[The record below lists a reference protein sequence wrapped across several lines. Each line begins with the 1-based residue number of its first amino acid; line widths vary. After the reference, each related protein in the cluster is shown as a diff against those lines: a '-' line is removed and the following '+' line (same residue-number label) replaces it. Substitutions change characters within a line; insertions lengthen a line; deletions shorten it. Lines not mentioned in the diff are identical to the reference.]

1 MAMTP
6 DARPAK
12 PHPDVKAGAAPRD
25 GPAKDGPAKGDKTA
39 AAALARPHLSAK
51 PPSEDGPAR
60 EGAAQSAG
68 RGNAQQPPS
77 QEPPDQERSPQALRG
92 GEQYLRL
99 TVRVDDGELSIVDS
113 HLVDGP
119 LAQATAFQGGFA
131 YEVTDGSRLLHAGS
145 IPDLGTVRGFAHPNG
160 TLEQQRHHT
169 YELSTYEFDARVP
182 VPALR
187 TADLSKVSI
196 ALYRVKQPEKADAPR
211 GVISTESLAV
221 QREGRFREIGR
232 VVGVPASALSADLS
246 FQAPRPPTARS
257 QAKKVRGDD
266 DEGRPSDD
274 EDRGD

>member
-12 PHPDVKAGAAPRD
+12 PHQDAKASAARRD
-25 GPAKDGPAKGDKTA
+25 GPVKGDKTA
-39 AAALARPHLSAK
+39 ADALARPHLAAK
-51 PPSEDGPAR
+51 PPSEGPPAQ
-60 EGAAQSAG
+60 EGAAQSAP
-68 RGNAQQPPS
+68 RGDAQQPPS
-77 QEPPDQERSPQALRG
+77 SEPPDQERSPQAQRG
-92 GEQYLRL
+92 GEQYVRL
-99 TVRVDDGELSIVDS
+99 TVRVDDGELTIVDS

-145 IPDLGTVRGFAHPNG
+145 IPDLGLVRGFAHPNG

-182 VPALR
+182 VSTLR
-187 TADLSKVSI
+187 AADMSKVSI
-196 ALYRVKQPEKADAPR
+196 ALYRVKQPDKADAPH
-211 GVISTESLAV
+211 SALSNESLAV

-246 FQAPRPPTARS
+246 FQAPRTTTRP
-257 QAKKVRGDD
+257 QAKKVRGPD
-266 DEGRPSDD
+266 DEERSADD

>member
-12 PHPDVKAGAAPRD
+12 PHPDVKTGAARRD
-25 GPAKDGPAKGDKTA
+25 GLTKGDKA
-39 AAALARPHLSAK
+39 APAALARPHLSAK
-51 PPSEDGPAR
+51 PPSEDVPAR
-60 EGAAQSAG
+60 EGAAQAAG

-77 QEPPDQERSPQALRG
+77 QEPPEQERSPQALRG

-145 IPDLGTVRGFAHPNG
+145 IPDLGTVRGFSHPNG

-169 YELSTYEFDARVP
+169 YQLSTYEFEARVP

-187 TADLSKVSI
+187 AADLSKVSI
-196 ALYRVKQPEKADAPR
+196 ALYRVKEPAKADAPR
-211 GVISTESLAV
+211 GALSTESLAV
-221 QREGRFREIGR
+221 QHEGRFREIGR

-246 FQAPRPPTARS
+246 FQAPRQPTVRS